1 MLLAVT
7 GLRREARI
15 AESECVK
22 AISGG
27 GDRTSLEAQL
37 ALALQEPMQGI
48 VSFGIAG
55 ALAPTL
61 KPGDC
66 VIASHVIDGETVYD
80 CNAAWL
86 NAVAARMSDA
96 QIGAIAGSQFILA
109 DIAAKEALFAKTG
122 ASAVDME
129 SHVAARAAR
138 ERALPF
144 LAIRTISDAADRA
157 LPPAALA
164 ALKPDGALD
173 IAGIARSLLAKPAQI
188 PALIRTGRE
197 SEQAFV
203 ALFRCL
209 DLLGR
214 LFAFPDLG

>member
-15 AESECVK
+15 VESADVT

-27 GDRTSLEAQL
+27 GSRVSLQQQIDI
-37 ALALQEPMQGI
+37 ALRSPISGI

-55 ALAPTL
+55 ALAPGL

-66 VIASHVIDGETVYD
+66 IIASRVIDASEAFPCDAV
-80 CNAAWL
+80 WL
-86 NAVAARMSDA
+86 KEVASRMPDA
-96 QIGAIAGSQFILA
+96 HVGAIAGSPTILA
-109 DIAAKEALFAKTG
+109 DIGDKAALYSNTG
-122 ASAVDME
+122 AAAVDME
-129 SHVAARAAR
+129 SHIAARAAR
-138 ERALPF
+138 EHGLPF
-144 LAIRTISDAADRA
+144 IAIRTISDAAERA

-164 ALKPDGALD
+164 ALKPDGGIDMFA
-173 IAGIARSLLAKPAQI
+173 IARSILARPAQI

-197 SEQAFV
+197 SEKAFA

-209 DLLGR
+209 GLLGPR
-214 LFAFPDLG
+214 LAIPDVG